1 MAQLIIPKEQES
13 TDFFY
18 FAEQT
23 SPDAEDVKSFDF
35 STKKAGSTWWL
46 EFNACVHLFET
57 MNRNVRQYLGDNI
70 MEMIFSDKNKSLMAH
85 NGWYGEMDHPAPNK
99 EGEKLTSERVQR
111 IELSRRSHKIMQPR
125 VESNL
130 LNARIQTSSGTE
142 CGRGMAA
149 DIVQG
154 LIPRF
159 SCRAI
164 AKMEYRNG
172 KPTVIVKKLITY
184 DWVLYPSHKEAGMT
198 GTFTPKTINIRESA
212 DDKQF
217 YYMNMLDPKNV
228 DACIAIKELMSYA
241 GQHDPNTAMICEAFD
256 LNESDIIGVTKDYK
270 QSIILDGANTIYA
283 NMDPRIVQKVKN
295 SLTDL
300 F

>member
-1 MAQLIIPKEQES
+1 MKTLNNDSMGLVYISETTTPEDAVISAVDVVNKGNI
-13 TDFFY
+13 FY
-18 FAEQT
+18 VEF
-23 SPDAEDVKSFDF
+23 DACLHSFD
-35 STKKAGSTWWL
+35 
-46 EFNACVHLFET
+46 VI
-57 MNRNVRQYLGDNI
+57 NRNLRSYIGSNI
-70 MEMIFSDKNKSLMAH
+70 EEMLMAEKIQSLLAD

-172 KPTVIVKKLITY
+172 KLTVIVKKLITY

-198 GTFTPKTINIRESA
+198 GTFTPKTINIHESA

-217 YYMNMLDPKNV
+217 YYMNMFNPKNV